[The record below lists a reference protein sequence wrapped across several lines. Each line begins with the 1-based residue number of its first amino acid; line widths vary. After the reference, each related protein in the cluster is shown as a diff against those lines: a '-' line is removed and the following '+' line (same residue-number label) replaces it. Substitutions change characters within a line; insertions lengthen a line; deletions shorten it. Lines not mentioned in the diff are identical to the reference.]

1 MPTGFG
7 GRPAMCSPIHD
18 IPSHESS
25 PKSTNRGHEIVTM
38 AGATLSAQL
47 LAMPHCLMAKS
58 ASKEINRQSECYD
71 WTGGGSFQLLV

>member
-1 MPTGFG
+1 
-7 GRPAMCSPIHD
+7 
-18 IPSHESS
+18 
-25 PKSTNRGHEIVTM
+25 M